1 MNTELINWAKTVLFA
16 YKYLGAMC
24 RSIDKRIKK
33 MAVNSFYIG
42 GVWNEENSVYKIS
55 ERMIKLSDKKVDYIN
70 LKLMIEKCL
79 QEMKQENAKLLIL
92 RNINGDNPH
101 FHMNLSQSVAGLLN
115 ISERTYFRKLNF
127 ALKEFA
133 RIMERHGY
141 SYQKLEICFWND
153 DFIKSIYNIIV
164 NNQVTS
170 LSGIEFERELIA
182 EPLLRLCDC

>member
-24 RSIDKRIKK
+24 RSLDKQIKR

-42 GVWNEENSVYKIS
+42 GVWNEQNSTYKIS
-55 ERMIKLSDKKVDYIN
+55 EKIIKLSDKKVDYIN
-70 LKLMIEKCL
+70 LKLIIEKCL
-79 QEMKQENAKLLIL
+79 QEMKQENAKILIL
-92 RNINGDNPH
+92 RNIKE
-101 FHMNLSQSVAGLLN
+101 LSSQTVANLLN
-115 ISERTYFRKLNF
+115 ISERTYFRKLNN
-127 ALKEFA
+127 ALSEFA
-133 RIMERHGY
+133 RVMERKGY

-164 NNQVTS
+164 NNQITS